1 MFGRRGLKVEVRDL
15 VKIYKYRGGEVQAL
29 RGVTAKF
36 MPGQITCIMGPSGSG
51 KTTLL
56 NLIGGIDKP
65 TGGSIVVS
73 GEGVEVRVHDLSFK
87 ALDKYRLQY
96 VGFVFQALNL
106 IPTLTAEE
114 NVELPMMLAGMKKK
128 ERKERALKLLELVGL
143 ADKAGRYPEELS
155 GGEQQRVAIAVA
167 LANDP
172 PIILADEPTAELDSD
187 NARAVTNVLRR
198 LVEEFGKT
206 IILSTHDPRVAIK
219 TDRILRLEDGRLV
232 GEYRPIDLERGAGA
246 EAAKEGVAQVT
257 LAELIKM
264 RLASIDDDI
273 ARLEEEFKRGLI
285 SREEFYSKI
294 SRLERLREALREL
307 LTSIG
312 SA

>member
-1 MFGRRGLKVEVRDL
+1 MFGRKGLKVEVRDL

-29 RGVTAKF
+29 RGVSAKF
-36 MPGQITCIMGPSGSG
+36 MPGQITCVMGPSGSG

-56 NLIGGIDKP
+56 NLVGGIDKP

-73 GEGVEVRVHDLSFK
+73 GEGVEVRVHDLSVK

-114 NVELPMMLAGMKKK
+114 NVELPMMLAGVG
-128 ERKERALKLLELVGL
+128 RKERRGRSSKLLELVGL
-143 ADKAGRYPEELS
+143 GDKAGRYPEELS

-172 PIILADEPTAELDSD
+172 PIILADEPTAELDSE
-187 NARAVTNVLRR
+187 NARVVTNVFGR
-198 LVEEFGKT
+198 LVKEFGKT
-206 IILSTHDPRVAIK
+206 VVLATHDPRVAIK

-232 GEYRPIDLERGAGA
+232 GEYRPIDLEKGAGA
-246 EAAKEGVAQVT
+246 GGVKEGVTQVT
-257 LAELIKM
+257 LAELIKV

-273 ARLEEEFKRGLI
+273 ARLEEEFRRGLL
-285 SREEFYSKI
+285 SRDEFYSKV
-294 SRLERLREALREL
+294 SRLERLREALKEL

-312 SA
+312 SS